1 MKTFVPKAGDIRQ
14 GWWIVD
20 ADGVTLGRLSTE
32 VAARILGKH
41 KPDYTPFLDTGDHVI
56 VVNASKV
63 RLTGRKLADKI
74 YRHHTN
80 YPGGLKEISAEK
92 LLAKKPER
100 LIESAVN
107 GMLPKGPLG
116 RRLQR
121 KLKVYA
127 GATHPHEAQQPA
139 ALKIKSAARGR

>member
-1 MKTFVPKAGDIRQ
+1 MKTFVPKAGEIRQ

-20 ADGVTLGRLSTE
+20 ADGVPLGRLSTE
-32 VAARILGKH
+32 VASRILGKH
-41 KPDYTPFLDTGDHVI
+41 KPDFTPFLDTGDHVI

-63 RLTGRKLADKI
+63 RLTGRKLSDKL
-74 YRHHTN
+74 YRHHTG

-92 LLAKKPER
+92 LLAKRPER
-100 LIESAVN
+100 LIESAVK

-116 RRLQR
+116 RRMHR

-127 GATHPHEAQQPA
+127 GPSHPHEAQQPA
-139 ALKIKSAARGR
+139 VLKIKSAARAR